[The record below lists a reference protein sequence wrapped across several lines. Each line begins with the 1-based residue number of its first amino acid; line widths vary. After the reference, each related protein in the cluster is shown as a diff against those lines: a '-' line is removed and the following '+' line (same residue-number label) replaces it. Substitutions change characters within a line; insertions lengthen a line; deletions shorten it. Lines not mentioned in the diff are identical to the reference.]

1 MKPRLGER
9 LTIRWLGRRLPA
21 RTIRLRLTLVYG
33 GLFVAS
39 GAALLAITYVLV
51 SHATDGVLVGTRGK
65 STFVIDGTTK
75 SQTAPRRP
83 TVQSVRKRGSHAKL
97 TPLTPQQAA
106 AQRRRDQALAEQQ
119 HDAEMRQLF
128 EQSGLALAIM
138 TALSIMLGWL
148 VAGHVLRPLR
158 TITNAARE
166 ISASDLHRR
175 LALAGPD
182 DELTR
187 LGNTF
192 DGLLER
198 LEASFTAQRQF
209 VANASHELRTPLTF
223 ERALLE
229 VALADPNASAQT
241 LRRTCE
247 QLLANSEHQEEL
259 IEALLILSR
268 SQRGIDQR
276 ERFDLAAVSENVLA
290 TMREQAEHRG
300 IHLDVRLQPAETSG
314 DARLAER
321 LIGNLVDNG
330 IRHNH
335 TLGRVELRTTK
346 QADRSIV
353 SVANSGPI
361 VPADELERLFQPFQ
375 RLGTNRTEHR
385 DGIGLGLSIVKAV
398 AAAHDATLT
407 VQPRPNGGLQIEV
420 AFPQPLRDALA
431 VAAPANPPTRQPER
445 LSPHQ
450 MRVCDLRHARH
461 GIRHRAFAPLDFGF
475 TAWILAC
482 GGLGAG
488 ALLVR

>member
-1 MKPRLGER
+1 MMSRLGER
-9 LTIRWLGRRLPA
+9 LARRWLGRRLPA
-21 RTIRLRLTLVYG
+21 RTIRLRLTLLYG
-33 GLFVAS
+33 GLFLAS

-51 SHATDGVLVGTRGK
+51 RHATDGVLVGTRGNT
-65 STFVIDGTTK
+65 TFAISPTK
-75 SQTAPRRP
+75 SQRAPTGRP
-83 TVQSVRKRGSHAKL
+83 KVHSVGKGGSPGKL
-97 TPLTPQQAA
+97 TPRQAA
-106 AQRRRDQALAEQQ
+106 AQLRRDRALAKSQ
-119 HDAEMRQLF
+119 HDAEMNQLL
-128 EQSGLALAIM
+128 EQSGVALAIM

-148 VAGHVLRPLR
+148 VAGRVLRPLR

-175 LALAGPD
+175 LALEGPD

-192 DGLLER
+192 DGLLGR

-268 SQRGIDQR
+268 SQRGLDQR
-276 ERFDLAAVSENVLA
+276 ELFDLAAVSENVLA

-321 LIGNLVDNG
+321 LISNLVDNA

-335 TLGRVELRTTK
+335 TRGRVELRTTK

-375 RLGTNRTEHR
+375 RLGTNRTEPR

-398 AAAHDATLT
+398 AAAHDAILT
-407 VQPRPNGGLQIEV
+407 VQPRPKGGLQIDV
-420 AFPQPLRDALA
+420 AFPQPGTISGNTARTSRTRTSFGRAIFRLRHKTRESAERPS
-431 VAAPANPPTRQPER
+431 VAAT
-445 LSPHQ
+445 
-450 MRVCDLRHARH
+450 D
-461 GIRHRAFAPLDFGF
+461 
-475 TAWILAC
+475 
-482 GGLGAG
+482 
-488 ALLVR
+488 

>member
-1 MKPRLGER
+1 MPRLGER
-9 LTIRWLGRRLPA
+9 LTIRWLRRRLPA
-21 RTIRLRLTLVYG
+21 RTIRLRLTLLYG
-33 GLFVAS
+33 GLFLAS

-51 SHATDGVLVGTRGK
+51 RHATDGVLVGTRGNK
-65 STFVIDGTTK
+65 TFAISPTK
-75 SQTAPRRP
+75 SQRAPTGRP
-83 TVQSVRKRGSHAKL
+83 KVHSVGKGGSPGKL
-97 TPLTPQQAA
+97 TPRQAA
-106 AQRRRDQALAEQQ
+106 AQLRRDRALAQSQ
-119 HDAEMRQLF
+119 HDAEMNQLL
-128 EQSGLALAIM
+128 EQSGVALAIM
-138 TALSIMLGWL
+138 AALSIMLGWL
-148 VAGHVLRPLR
+148 VAGRVLRPLR

-198 LEASFTAQRQF
+198 LEASFAAQRQF

-223 ERALLE
+223 ERTLIE

-247 QLLANSEHQEEL
+247 QLLATSEQQEEL

-268 SQRGIDQR
+268 SQRGLDQR
-276 ERFDLAAVSENVLA
+276 DLFDLAAVSENVLA

-300 IHLDVRLQPAETSG
+300 IDLDVRLQPAETSG

-335 TLGRVELRTTK
+335 TRGRVELRTTK

-420 AFPQPLRDALA
+420 AFPQPDTTGGS
-431 VAAPANPPTRQPER
+431 AAHTSRAGTTFRRTVRRRRGHKTRESAEMPSVEAT
-445 LSPHQ
+445 
-450 MRVCDLRHARH
+450 D
-461 GIRHRAFAPLDFGF
+461 
-475 TAWILAC
+475 
-482 GGLGAG
+482 
-488 ALLVR
+488 

>member
-1 MKPRLGER
+1 MPRLVER
-9 LTIRWLGRRLPA
+9 LTIRWLRRRLPA
-21 RTIRLRLTLVYG
+21 RTIRLRLTLLYG
-33 GLFVAS
+33 GLFLAS

-51 SHATDGVLVGTRGK
+51 RHATDKVLVGTRGNT
-65 STFVIDGTTK
+65 TFVISGTRK
-75 SQTAPRRP
+75 SQTASPRSP
-83 TVQSVRKRGSHAKL
+83 TVHSVRKGGAQAPAKL
-97 TPLTPQQAA
+97 TPKQAA
-106 AQRRRDQALAEQQ
+106 AQLRRDRALAKGQ
-119 HDAEMRQLF
+119 HDAEMRQLL
-128 EQSGLALAIM
+128 EQSGVALAIM

-148 VAGHVLRPLR
+148 VAGRVLRPLR

-198 LEASFTAQRQF
+198 LEASFAAQRQF

-223 ERALLE
+223 ERTLLE
-229 VALADPNASAQT
+229 VALADPNASAET
-241 LRRTCE
+241 LRRACE

-268 SQRGIDQR
+268 SQRGLDQR
-276 ERFDLAAVSENVLA
+276 EPFDLAAVSENVLA

-300 IHLDVRLQPAETSG
+300 IDLNVRFQPAETSG

-321 LIGNLVDNG
+321 LISNLVDNA

-335 TLGRVELRTTK
+335 TRGRIDVQTTTK
-346 QADRSIV
+346 ADRSVV

-361 VPADELERLFQPFQ
+361 VPADEIERLFQPFQ
-375 RLGTNRTEHR
+375 RLGTSRTDHR

-398 AAAHDATLT
+398 AAAHDATLS
-407 VQPRPNGGLQIEV
+407 VQPRPSGGLQIDV
-420 AFPQPLRDALA
+420 AFPQPGTISGNTARASRTRTSFGRAVFRLRHKTRESAERPS
-431 VAAPANPPTRQPER
+431 VAAT
-445 LSPHQ
+445 
-450 MRVCDLRHARH
+450 D
-461 GIRHRAFAPLDFGF
+461 
-475 TAWILAC
+475 
-482 GGLGAG
+482 
-488 ALLVR
+488 